1 MTYKNITVPTSGEP
15 ISIKNNALNVPH
27 KPIITYIE
35 GDGIGADITPVM
47 LDVVNTAVQKA
58 YGGEREIQ
66 WMEIFA
72 GEKADS
78 IYGEYLPEE
87 TVEAIKKF
95 SVSIKGPLT
104 TPVGGGMRSLNVAIR
119 QILDLYICQRPVQ
132 YFEGTP
138 SPVRHPEKVDMVI
151 FRENSEDIYA
161 GIEFPKGS
169 AEVKKVIDFLQ
180 QEMGATK
187 IRFPETSGI
196 GIKPV
201 STEGTSRLVR
211 AAIQYA
217 IDNDK
222 PSVTIVHK
230 GNIMK
235 FTEGLFRDTAYQL
248 AKDEFGAKE
257 IDGGPWCS
265 FKNPNNGNEIIINDT
280 IADSFLQQIL
290 LRPSEYSVIATLN
303 LNGDYISDA
312 LAAQVGGIGI
322 APGANLSDTIGVFEA
337 THGTAPGYA
346 GKDMVNP
353 SSLIL
358 SAEMMLRHMGWTE
371 AADLIVNSMSNTIQK
386 GTVTYDLER
395 LIEGATLLS
404 CSEFG
409 KALEDSIKQAN

>member
-1 MTYKNITVPTSGEP
+1 MTYKNITVPISGEP
-15 ISIKNNALNVPH
+15 ITIENNLLVVPNQ
-27 KPIITYIE
+27 PIVTFIE
-35 GDGIGADITPVM
+35 GDGIGVDITPVM
-47 LDVVNTAVQKA
+47 LSVVDAVVKKA
-58 YGGEREIQ
+58 YNGEREIQ
-66 WMEIFA
+66 WMEVFA
-72 GEKADS
+72 GEKADG

-87 TVEAIKKF
+87 TVEAIKEF
-95 SVSIKGPLT
+95 VVNIKGPLT

-119 QILDLYICQRPVQ
+119 QILDLYICLRPVQ
-132 YFEGTP
+132 YFDGTP
-138 SPVRHPEKVDMVI
+138 SPVKAPEKIDMVI

-161 GIEFPKGS
+161 GIEFPQGS
-169 AEVKKVIDFLQ
+169 KEVKKVIDFLQ
-180 QEMGATK
+180 KEMGATK

-201 STEGTSRLVR
+201 SIEGTSRLVR
-211 AAIQYA
+211 ASIQYA

-235 FTEGLFRDTAYQL
+235 FTEGLFRDCAYQL

-265 FKNPNNGNEIIINDT
+265 FTNPNTGKEIIIKDS
-280 IADSFLQQIL
+280 IADAFLQQIL
-290 LRPSEYSVIATLN
+290 LRPDEYSVIATLN

-322 APGANLSDTIGVFEA
+322 APGANLSDDISVFEA
-337 THGTAPGYA
+337 THGTAPKYA
-346 GKDMVNP
+346 GQDKVNP
-353 SSLIL
+353 GSMIL

-371 AADLIVNSMSNTIQK
+371 AADLILYAMATTIQK
-386 GTVTYDLER
+386 RTVTYDLER
-395 LIEGATLLS
+395 LIDGATLLS

-409 KALEDSIKQAN
+409 EALKESIK